1 MLAVREITESIT
13 KTLAL
18 RAVKSVQH
26 FDAALDSTKPSA
38 SGGGAATLCPY
49 FYQKAILTTEGVP
62 ADILASMSDRFI
74 IHYEQILKITCNAG
88 GFSNPVSKLIF
99 YIRFSSEFGRSF
111 ADAKRLLDKV
121 WDIARG
127 SDDFFDTLAFGAI
140 HYCEQ
145 GTRTVLQSDR
155 SLDAVRAY
163 LLHTFEEVH
172 ATMNGS
178 DVRAS
183 KRTDDSHPS
192 DSNESRKSEVT
203 KGLDGGDSEHR
214 ALDAAAEQSLAGN
227 SPAETTLDR
236 RVTEISRLA
245 ELRRRMDAEAKRHG
259 G

>member
-38 SGGGAATLCPY
+38 PGGQLRCA
-49 FYQKAILTTEGVP
+49 LTFTRRRSSPEGVP

-99 YIRFSSEFGRSF
+99 NIRFSSEFGRSF

-155 SLDAVRAY
+155 SDAVRAY

-214 ALDAAAEQSLAGN
+214 ALDAAAEQS
-227 SPAETTLDR
+227 
-236 RVTEISRLA
+236 
-245 ELRRRMDAEAKRHG
+245 
-259 G
+259 